1 MMMVIERGQGT
12 LVIVER
18 KLTQNRGHHHTQ
30 ITALRTMLPNYK
42 TALITG
48 EAYDGFLGTSTA
60 TLATSSLKGSKLRS
74 RLKHGNPPERLGAL
88 LALLRKD
95 LLFNMPV
102 SAYGRQFAEIVTNL
116 ELDTSDVVIVPTA
129 DLDTLESSVDLHRI
143 LGDAAPRI
151 ILRFLNTELG
161 ERNERMRSA
170 RMREVRAN
178 LPSGVLLFTETEELA
193 DHLRRE
199 FDIPIIGGFY
209 LPCSVPIGEA
219 PEERVSNDRFRIGVF
234 GDPRPEKG
242 SSRIPGIATAL
253 AQRAATGSASQLEIV
268 IQGAAADFQEH
279 GVYAA
284 LVEHQASGG
293 AVVISPHNSH
303 LSPQEFKR
311 LFVSVDTILLP
322 YNTSVYNLQGSGV
335 LQDAVAA
342 RKPIIYTKGMSMMSF
357 LDHGNGLAAETDQD
371 FAEAIMRV
379 ASDLSTF
386 REGTAR
392 AAAYL
397 QQTLA
402 VSPFLHAINAA
413 QQ

>member
-1 MMMVIERGQGT
+1 MMMAIKRKQRT

-18 KLTQNRGHHHTQ
+18 KLVQNRGHHHTQ
-30 ITALRTMLPNYK
+30 ITALRTMLPDYK

-48 EAYDGFLGTSTA
+48 EAYDGFLGTPAA
-60 TLATSSLKGSKLRS
+60 TLAISAPKGSKLRS
-74 RLKHGNPPERLGAL
+74 RLKYGNPLERLSAL

-102 SAYGRQFAEIVTNL
+102 SVYGQRLAEIVTNL
-116 ELDTSDVVIVPTA
+116 ELDQSDVIIVPTA
-129 DLDTLESSVDLHRI
+129 DLDTLESSVDLHCI

-161 ERNERMRSA
+161 DRNDRIRSA
-170 RMREVRAN
+170 RLREARAK
-178 LPSGVLLFTETEELA
+178 LPHGILLFTETEELA

-199 FDIPIIGGFY
+199 FNIPIIGGFY
-209 LPCSVPIGEA
+209 LPCSLPIGEA
-219 PEERVSNDRFRIGVF
+219 PEERASNDRFRIGVF

-242 SSRIPGIATAL
+242 SSRIPGITTAL
-253 AQRAATGSASQLEIV
+253 AQKAAAGPATQLEV
-268 IQGAAADFQEH
+268 VVQGGTADFQEH
-279 GVYAA
+279 GVYSA
-284 LVEHQASGG
+284 LAEYQASGG
-293 AVVISPHNSH
+293 VVVVSPRDNH
-303 LSPQEFKR
+303 LSPQEFRR
-311 LFVSVDTILLP
+311 LFASVDTILLP
-322 YNTSVYNLQGSGV
+322 YDASVYNLQGSGV

-357 LDHGNGLAAETDQD
+357 LDHGNGVAAETDED

-379 ASDLSTF
+379 ASDPTAF

-397 QQTLA
+397 QHVLA
-402 VSPFLHAINAA
+402 ANPFLRTINATR
-413 QQ
+413 Q